1 MMVKYISFMIILGV
15 SLLFTSCVYHF
26 DLDEAEGIPK
36 LVVYSYP
43 GSGDTTVVC
52 FSRSLPVTGK
62 GEIVSG
68 LTGTDVRLEVKEKVS
83 LSDIFVH
90 TAIDFRSSP
99 VTAQITSEITLTESD
114 ENVTIRQYYM
124 PKSTAT
130 AQESWRLLCEQTV
143 SADVSC

>member
-43 GSGDTTVVC
+43 GSGDTTVVR

-68 LTGTDVRLEVKEKVS
+68 STGTDVRREHPVKLCPSTTDRQVYRVFPPKVIIRCR
-83 LSDIFVH
+83 D
-90 TAIDFRSSP
+90 TRKAI
-99 VTAQITSEITLTESD
+99 
-114 ENVTIRQYYM
+114 
-124 PKSTAT
+124 
-130 AQESWRLLCEQTV
+130 V
-143 SADVSC
+143 SG

>member
-43 GSGDTTVVC
+43 GSGDTTVVR

-62 GEIVSG
+62 GAIAVSYTH
-68 LTGTDVRLEVKEKVS
+68 LTLPT
-83 LSDIFVH
+83 
-90 TAIDFRSSP
+90 
-99 VTAQITSEITLTESD
+99 
-114 ENVTIRQYYM
+114 N
-124 PKSTAT
+124 
-130 AQESWRLLCEQTV
+130 
-143 SADVSC
+143 

>member
-43 GSGDTTVVC
+43 GSGDTTVVR

-62 GEIVSG
+62 GGNCFWFDRDGCPAGSKRYTCRSVVDGQSFTECSRQKLLYGAEIRG
-68 LTGTDVRLEVKEKVS
+68 R
-83 LSDIFVH
+83 
-90 TAIDFRSSP
+90 RSYP
-99 VTAQITSEITLTESD
+99 
-114 ENVTIRQYYM
+114 
-124 PKSTAT
+124 
-130 AQESWRLLCEQTV
+130 
-143 SADVSC
+143 ADSFC

>member
-43 GSGDTTVVC
+43 GSGDTTVVR

-68 LTGTDVRLEVKEKVS
+68 LTGTDVRLEVNGHLSVCCGRTKLYRVFPPKVIIRCR
-83 LSDIFVH
+83 D
-90 TAIDFRSSP
+90 TRKAI
-99 VTAQITSEITLTESD
+99 
-114 ENVTIRQYYM
+114 
-124 PKSTAT
+124 
-130 AQESWRLLCEQTV
+130 V
-143 SADVSC
+143 SG